1 MSTAFSEMTITDDII
16 IEMTDLSGN
25 IVAAFSVPEDK
36 KWYRLSSVENF
47 FNGYDHD
54 MEQYCLI
61 APNGSRFDGP
71 FKTNG
76 RIESFSA
83 LYDWYNANCE

>member
-25 IVAAFSVPEDK
+25 VVAAFSIPEDK
-36 KWYRLSSVENF
+36 KNYRLSAVHQF
-47 FNGYDHD
+47 FNGYEPD

-71 FKTNG
+71 FKSEG
-76 RIESFSA
+76 CIESFGA
-83 LYDWYNANCE
+83 LYDWYKANCK

>member
-25 IVAAFSVPEDK
+25 VVAAFSVPEDK

-71 FKTNG
+71 FKSEG
-76 RIESFSA
+76 CIESFSA
-83 LYDWYNANCE
+83 LYDWYKANCK

>member
-1 MSTAFSEMTITDDII
+1 MSTAFSEMTITNDII

-47 FNGYDHD
+47 FNGYEHD

-61 APNGSRFDGP
+61 APNIGGKRDIPGVSHRALRFV
-71 FKTNG
+71 F
-76 RIESFSA
+76 
-83 LYDWYNANCE
+83 

>member
-1 MSTAFSEMTITDDII
+1 MSTAFSEMTITNDII

-25 IVAAFSVPEDK
+25 IVAAFSIPEDK

-47 FNGYDHD
+47 FNGYEHD